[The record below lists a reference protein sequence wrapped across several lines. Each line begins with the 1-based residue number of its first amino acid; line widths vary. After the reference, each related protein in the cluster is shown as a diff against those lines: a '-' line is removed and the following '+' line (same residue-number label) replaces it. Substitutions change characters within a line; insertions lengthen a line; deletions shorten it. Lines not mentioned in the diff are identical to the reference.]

1 MVEKIFSRPFLFL
14 IFFNNLYTSTK
25 YVPLYIEILSVN
37 LTLFIFFILANLILF
52 LNKTFKTMKSL
63 TQFIVES
70 MINGNLS
77 KYEKCKVFKNLF
89 KLYTG
94 CNKPEDLT
102 EDDFDIYD
110 LGFAFNRN
118 NISYIDFVKWLKSV
132 WNEKVNDVK
141 TKDLGNAYNVTFKM
155 KGEEFDLDVV
165 KED

>member
-1 MVEKIFSRPFLFL
+1 
-14 IFFNNLYTSTK
+14 
-25 YVPLYIEILSVN
+25 
-37 LTLFIFFILANLILF
+37 
-52 LNKTFKTMKSL
+52 MKSL

-70 MINGNLS
+70 TINENLS

-118 NISYIDFVKWLKSV
+118 NVAYIDVVKWLKSV

-141 TKDLGNAYNVTFKM
+141 TKDLGNTYNVTFKM